1 MAKFNI
7 KIIKDNGDID
17 IYTNPYNIVINNDTV
32 IVDYEDKNVNHDTDQ
47 IDEIVIK
54 PNH

>member
-7 KIIKDNGDID
+7 KIVKDNGDID
-17 IYTNPYNIVINNDTV
+17 IYTNPHNIVINNDTV
-32 IVDYEDKNVNHDTDQ
+32 TVDYEDNSVTHDPDQ